1 MKIAISGK
9 GGVGKTLIASLLCRV
24 FAGAGY
30 SVIAVD
36 ADPDANLAVTLGL
49 SNADRITPISE
60 MKELIEERTGVK
72 SGESAPFFKLN
83 PSVSDIP
90 EKYAMKDDGI
100 SLMVMGRMKLGGSGC
115 YCAENAFLQALM
127 THLLL
132 SRNEVV
138 IMDMAAG
145 IEHLSRGTA
154 RMVDEL
160 LIVVEP
166 GRQSIETALRINSLA
181 EDLGIKNIAL
191 VGNKIRSEGDKE
203 FLVLNLPAF
212 KFLGFVSYDSRIP
225 EADMAGK
232 SLYAAS
238 PVILNEIKKIYQAL
252 KGSIPETVEN

>member
-1 MKIAISGK
+1 MKVAISGK

-36 ADPDANLAVTLGL
+36 ADPDANLAVSLGL
-49 SNADRITPISE
+49 PNADRITPISE

-83 PSVSDIP
+83 PTVSDIP
-90 EKYAMKDDGI
+90 EKYAIKDDGI
-100 SLMVMGRMKLGGSGC
+100 SLMVMGRMKPGGSGC

-166 GRQSIETALRINSLA
+166 GRQSVETARRINSLA
-181 EDLGIKNIAL
+181 KDLGIKNIAL
-191 VGNKIRSEGDKE
+191 VGNKIRSDGDRE
-203 FLVLNLPAF
+203 LLISSLPLF
-212 KFLGFVSYDSRIP
+212 KFFGFIPYDPKIP
-225 EADMAGK
+225 EADMAGEPTNT
-232 SLYAAS
+232 ANPA
-238 PVILNEIKKIYQAL
+238 ILIEIKKIYQSL
-252 KGSIPETVEN
+252 QGSIPETITV